1 MKVAQSCP
9 TLCYPLDCSL
19 PGYSVHGILQAR
31 ILEWVFPLS
40 FSRGFSQ
47 PRDRTQVSCIAG
59 RFVTIWE
66 ALGLFTV
73 LFNWLSHFA
82 DFFADCILLHFWLFF
97 GFTFVKVHTSVL
109 NSRVYTSDFQSL
121 TIAWHVRK
129 TCTLEQSPHPGQT
142 LAQLNHNC

>member
-9 TLCYPLDCSL
+9 TLCYPLDRSL
-19 PGYSVHGILQAR
+19 PGSSVRGILQAR

-66 ALGLFTV
+66 ARGLFTV
-73 LFNWLSHFA
+73 LFNWLPHFA
-82 DFFADCILLHFWLFF
+82 DFFADCILLHFLLFF

-109 NSRVYTSDFQSL
+109 NSRVYTSEFQSL
-121 TIAWHVRK
+121 TIAGM
-129 TCTLEQSPHPGQT
+129 LEKH
-142 LAQLNHNC
+142 AH